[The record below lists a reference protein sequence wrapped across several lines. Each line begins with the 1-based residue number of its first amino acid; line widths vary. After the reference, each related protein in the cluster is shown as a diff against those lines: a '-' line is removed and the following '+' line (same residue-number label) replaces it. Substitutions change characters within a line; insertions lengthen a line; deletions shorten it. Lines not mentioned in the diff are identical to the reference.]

1 MSTQE
6 ETPVLTRAEIEARR
20 GIVRDEQ
27 GRIVRSQEWIQE
39 RITHLETKKADL
51 ANRLQNIDEELALR
65 QQELEGE
72 EGKE

>member
-1 MSTQE
+1 MS
-6 ETPVLTRAEIEARR
+6 TRAEIEAQR

-27 GRIVRSQEWIQE
+27 GRIVRSKEWLQE
-39 RITHLETKKADL
+39 RIAHLEAKKADL

-72 EGKE
+72 EGEE